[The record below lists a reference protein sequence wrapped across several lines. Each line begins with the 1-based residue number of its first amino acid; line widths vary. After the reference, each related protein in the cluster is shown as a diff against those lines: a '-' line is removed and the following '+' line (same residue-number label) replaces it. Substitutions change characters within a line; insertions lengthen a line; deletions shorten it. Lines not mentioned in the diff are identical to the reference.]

1 MSPALLRQVGACEL
15 EDRGKPQHG
24 REPHLLP
31 CQRVLAHSTDA
42 LLTTPFAS
50 SPHAALCHTE
60 RTPSVGLRWQL
71 NRALEPRG
79 HVSLKPAA
87 TSTFFLSQLNLAEM
101 FPVFVDHSSR
111 SLPLL
116 LHVIFAPA
124 AILTGCV
131 LVRYVGAR

>member
-1 MSPALLRQVGACEL
+1 M
-15 EDRGKPQHG
+15 
-24 REPHLLP
+24 
-31 CQRVLAHSTDA
+31 
-42 LLTTPFAS
+42 
-50 SPHAALCHTE
+50 
-60 RTPSVGLRWQL
+60 GLWWQS

-87 TSTFFLSQLNLAEM
+87 TSTFFLSRLNSAEM
-101 FPVFVDHSSR
+101 FRMFVDHSSC

-124 AILTGCV
+124 TMLTGCM